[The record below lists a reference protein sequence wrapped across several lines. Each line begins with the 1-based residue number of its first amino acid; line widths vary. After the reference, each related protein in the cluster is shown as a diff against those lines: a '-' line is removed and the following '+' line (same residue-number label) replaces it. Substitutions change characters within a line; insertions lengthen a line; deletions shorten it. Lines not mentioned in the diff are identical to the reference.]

1 MPLSNVNKSATQ
13 LARSFGLDEK
23 TVISLSGD
31 LMESILFDECLDGDF
46 SVYSR
51 ANYLTANMIA
61 AIVENLAESNFQFR
75 FLLNCTSV
83 LMELEEYDEIRILHV
98 DLDIMTIH

>member
-13 LARSFGLDEK
+13 LAKSFGLDEK
-23 TVISLSGD
+23 TVLSLSDD
-31 LMESILFDECLDGDF
+31 LMDSILFDECIEGDF

-51 ANYLTANMIA
+51 ANYLTANMIS
-61 AIVENLAESNFQFR
+61 AIVDNLADNNFQFR

-83 LMELEEYDEIRILHV
+83 LMELEEYDEVRILHV
-98 DLDIMTIH
+98 DLDAMTIH